1 MAGSAE
7 MKLVFR
13 LAGVGFSLPVNQ
25 LVEIVDLEKKPTVS
39 RKKDAP
45 PLPQADFR
53 GELISVVNIA
63 NQLGLKAAPARDSLT
78 MLVLHGELGSWG
90 ALVDSIEGIRP
101 DIEFKELILSPL
113 FSLGGAQLYDKIDV
127 WREEP
132 LIRWEPDLFAPK
144 GDAA

>member
-13 LAGVGFSLPVNQ
+13 LAGLGFSLPVNQ

-53 GELISVVNIA
+53 GDKISVVNVA
-63 NQLGLKAAPARDSLT
+63 EQLGLKASPAKGSLT

-101 DIEFKELILSPL
+101 DGEFQELTLSPF

-127 WREEP
+127 WRDEP
-132 LIRWEPDLFAPK
+132 LIRWEPDRFAPK
-144 GDAA
+144 GESA